1 MTFSDPVTDIGT
13 VGHIFI
19 NLIAWDQGS
28 KEWWKVD
35 AKEKEKKNSKKNQ
48 KYIGLS
54 DKGIIQK
61 MKWEKQGKKKEKES
75 YR

>member
-19 NLIAWDQGS
+19 NLTAWDQGK

-35 AKEKEKKNSKKNQ
+35 AKEKEKKRIPRKNP
-48 KYIGLS
+48 KVYWLS
-54 DKGIIQK
+54 DKVV
-61 MKWEKQGKKKEKES
+61 
-75 YR
+75 

>member
-19 NLIAWDQGS
+19 NLIAWDQGN

-35 AKEKEKKNSKKNQ
+35 AKEKEKKNSKKNPKVYWAIRQ
-48 KYIGLS
+48 RYNT
-54 DKGIIQK
+54 
-61 MKWEKQGKKKEKES
+61 ENEVRETREKE
-75 YR
+75 RKREL